1 MNFSDLTIELVS
13 TTLEHL
19 GNDALVGQQR
29 IRLLWAPYM
38 EQPVL
43 GQIRTNLEEPSA
55 FVAITVAAS
64 IDDGAVL
71 TFQGKDY
78 KVVNRDPPQNGLV
91 CLVLRPDHD
100 D

>member
-43 GQIRTNLEEPSA
+43 GQIRTNLEEPAA
-55 FVAITVAAS
+55 FVATAVAAS

-71 TFQGKDY
+71 TFQGNDY
-78 KVVNRDPPQNGLV
+78 KVIDRNPPQHGLV
-91 CLVLRPDHD
+91 CLVLRPDYD
-100 D
+100 

>member
-1 MNFSDLTIELVS
+1 MNFSDLTVELVS

-19 GNDALVGQQR
+19 GYDATVGQRR

-55 FVAITVAAS
+55 FVATAVAAD
-64 IDDGAVL
+64 IADGTL
-71 TFQGKDY
+71 ITFEGNNY
-78 KVVNRDPPQNGLV
+78 KVIDRNAAQHGLV
-91 CLVLRPDHD
+91 CLMLRPDYD
-100 D
+100 